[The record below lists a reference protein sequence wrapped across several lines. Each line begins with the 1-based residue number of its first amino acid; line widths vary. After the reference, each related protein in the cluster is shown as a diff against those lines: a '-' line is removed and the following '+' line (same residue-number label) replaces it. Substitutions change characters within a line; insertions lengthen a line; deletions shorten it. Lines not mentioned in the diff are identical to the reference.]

1 METTIGFNS
10 SATPTPTEEDGEDDE
25 ADHHDIVL
33 TCSRDHGDMGEDD
46 ESTAS

>member
-25 ADHHDIVL
+25 ADHGIMVIWVK
-33 TCSRDHGDMGEDD
+33 TVNPPQVKIS
-46 ESTAS
+46 